1 MTKKKLQC
9 FTKKDNAKKPYVYCI
24 DGKTKKNPRTL
35 ITKKRVV
42 KDYIKGDGNIL
53 SKIKGVRRLSQPTIK
68 PVVASVRSLSK
79 TGDGNILSKIR
90 GFRSLSQPT
99 IKPVV
104 SSFRS
109 LSKTGDGNI
118 LPKIRGF
125 RKLSQPTIKPVV
137 ASLKKTADW
146 TFLEHWNIAKSN
158 FITNDKLKELGYYGS
173 EFARRR
179 WEARPFGGDREKEFL
194 GAMKQYGEYSGG
206 GGYWKYGDHGMD
218 GGPRKLFDIWSYHY
232 GDLAPEKIASIVDAP
247 PFEFKGWDH
256 SKHRPDVGSPLIL
269 PEGSTLTKK
278 EIALIGLRQRMRSEF
293 DKFKRAGKEWTDE
306 RKAFIRYRIAERDMP
321 RQREERRKKEAREAS
336 RRAERA
342 EEEAQ
347 EKKRDDF
354 DEWMAQGESDSDNED
369 LYEDHSY
376 HSPNGRREEEQ
387 LVMDDED
394 GHKEKPRSMA
404 ERTRVVAKM
413 KESVRR
419 NPDGDIFFTNLD
431 NGHHEDHELVKM
443 AIPTYSSPA
452 MLKRFKK
459 NYDRLNPY
467 GELLSLKR
475 DGSKKQG
482 YPYPIGE
489 SREAKRIRHNKAV
502 EGAMEVV
509 DNFKRKAGSGANQK

>member
-35 ITKKRVV
+35 ITKKKRVV
-42 KDYIKGDGNIL
+42 KDYIK
-53 SKIKGVRRLSQPTIK
+53 
-68 PVVASVRSLSK
+68 
-79 TGDGNILSKIR
+79 GDGNILSKIR

-137 ASLKKTADW
+137 AALKKTADW
-146 TFLEHWNIAKSN
+146 TFLEHWSVAKSN

-179 WEARPFGGDREKEFL
+179 WEARPFGGDRDKEFQEAIKSYGASRQL
-194 GAMKQYGEYSGG
+194 GSFDHS
-206 GGYWKYGDHGMD
+206 YWKYGDYGMD
-218 GGPRKLFDIWSYHY
+218 GGPQKLLENWGYNIGKLS
-232 GDLAPEKIASIVDAP
+232 PETIASILDPP
-247 PFEFKGWDH
+247 PFEFQGWDH
-256 SKHRPDVGSPLIL
+256 SNQRWGSRDEATLIL

-278 EIALIGLRQRMRSEF
+278 EIASIGLRIRMRSSF
-293 DKFKRAGKEWTDE
+293 DKFKREGKEWTDE
-306 RKAFIRYRIAERDMP
+306 REAFMRYRIAERDMP

-354 DEWMAQGESDSDNED
+354 DEWMAQGESDSDNEE
-369 LYEDHSY
+369 LYEEHSN

-419 NPDGDIFFTNLD
+419 HPLGDIFFTNLD
-431 NGHHEDHELVKM
+431 NGDEPDHELVKM
-443 AIPTYSSPA
+443 DIPTYSSPA

-489 SREAKRIRHNKAV
+489 SWETKRIRHNEAV
-502 EGAMEVV
+502 EGAMEAV
-509 DNFKRKAGSGANQK
+509 DNFKRKAGSGGANKKPEGTNAQDRRAQLAEWYGRG